1 MEINLG
7 NIIKHIR
14 LDHNYKQEFVAK
26 HLNISQT
33 HYSKHELNK
42 VNPSIHFMMRLA
54 DLYKCTIDD
63 IINDNVKSPRKPE
76 TGGGQKK

>member
-1 MEINLG
+1 MNLNLG
-7 NIIKHIR
+7 KIIKHIR

-42 VNPSIHFMMRLA
+42 VTPSIHFMMRLSN
-54 DLYKCTIDD
+54 LYNCTIDD
-63 IINDNVKSPRKPE
+63 IINDNVKSPRRSPAE
-76 TGGGQKK
+76 DEY